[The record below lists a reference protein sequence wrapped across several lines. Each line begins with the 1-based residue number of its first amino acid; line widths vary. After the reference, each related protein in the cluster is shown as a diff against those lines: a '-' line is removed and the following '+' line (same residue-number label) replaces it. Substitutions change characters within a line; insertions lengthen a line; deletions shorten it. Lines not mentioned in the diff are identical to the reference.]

1 MSLIDRIKSPDD
13 LRSMSMEQ
21 LDELSA
27 EIRTFLVDN
36 VTKTGGHLGP
46 NLGVVELT
54 LAVHRIFD
62 SPRDPILWDTGHQT
76 YVHKIVTGRA
86 AQFPT
91 LRQDGGLSGY
101 PSRAESIHD
110 VIENSHASTALSY
123 ADGIAKAFELHGETD
138 RHVVAVI
145 GDGALTGGMTWE
157 AINNIASAESRSLV
171 IVVNDNERSYSPT
184 IGGLATKL
192 AALRTHNAYEEFL
205 GWGKQLLSKTPLV
218 GRPMYEALHGMKKGI
233 KDVVAPQGLFE
244 DLGMK
249 YIGPVDGHNIQE
261 LEFALTR
268 ARDFG
273 GPVIVH
279 AITQKGRGYAP
290 AELDE
295 ADRFHAVGIVDPDT
309 GKPVKIA
316 GPSWTSAFSDALLS
330 IGHANHT
337 VVAITAAMLGPTGLE
352 AFNSAFPTRTFDV
365 GIAEQH
371 AVASAAGMAHAGL
384 NPVVAVYSTFLN
396 RAFDQVLMDS
406 AMHRAGVTFVLDRA
420 GITGDDGASH
430 NGMWDMSLLTMVP
443 GLDLY
448 APRDAAHLA
457 KALQS
462 GIDRTD
468 GPVVLRFPKG
478 ALPQTVPVFG
488 HIGPAEILTETT
500 TAPEV
505 TIVAIGSMCGVVLDA
520 ASELKELGLSVEV
533 IDPVQSLPVSQDV
546 IAHLA
551 HRRCVVT
558 VEDGLVDGGVG
569 QTMLNELRRTSPDV
583 RTLALGIP
591 KSFLRHA
598 SRATL
603 LNECGLDAESIATSV
618 QQVLGRQATP

>member
-1 MSLIDRIKSPDD
+1 
-13 LRSMSMEQ
+13 MEQ
-21 LDELSA
+21 LNELSA

-316 GPSWTSAFSDALLS
+316 GPSWTSAFSDALVS

-396 RAFDQVLMDS
+396 RAFDQVLMDA

-448 APRDAAHLA
+448 TPRDAAHLE
-457 KALQS
+457 KALQA

-478 ALPQTVPVFG
+478 ALPEPVPAFG
-488 HIGPAEILTETT
+488 HIGPAEILTETSL
-500 TAPEV
+500 APEV
-505 TIVAIGSMCGVVLDA
+505 TIVAIGSLCGLVLDA
-520 ASELKELGLSVEV
+520 ASALTELGLSVEV

-551 HRRCVVT
+551 DRRCVVT

-583 RTLALGIP
+583 HTLALGIP

-603 LNECGLDAESIATSV
+603 LSECGLDAESISKSV